1 MDQREMFVR
10 LRGMAWLA
18 VCLFPFC
25 ATTAAGGANPAYN
38 FLRSDISSRAAGMG
52 GSFVGI
58 LDDPTSIFFNP
69 AGLSTLSRP
78 AGSVGFFKHL
88 LDINTGYVAFTTPV
102 EGAGFV
108 GASVLYTDYGS
119 FDRTD
124 EASNVLG
131 EFSAGDLSFAV
142 AYSNLLQEHLHFGIT
157 VKYIHAIIDQ
167 YTSSAFAADF
177 GILYNIP
184 DSRVTLGASVLNLG
198 TQVTEF
204 ESTAEDLPLDIVI
217 GGSVVPRGIPLL
229 LHLSFHKL
237 NAETENFADRFR
249 SFRVGGEFTLSQA
262 LRLRF
267 GYDNE
272 KRTDL
277 KIGNSAGLAGFSGG
291 LGIVVSDYRID
302 YALSSW
308 GNIGELH
315 RFSVA
320 ASF

>member
-1 MDQREMFVR
+1 
-10 LRGMAWLA
+10 MAWLA
-18 VCLFPFC
+18 VFLFPLC
-25 ATTAAGGANPAYN
+25 SPTATGGTSPAYK
-38 FLRSDISSRAAGMG
+38 FLRADISSRAAGMG

-69 AGLSTLSRP
+69 AGLSTLHRP
-78 AGSVGFFKHL
+78 GGSVGFFKHL
-88 LDINTGYVAFTTPV
+88 LDINTGYVAFSAPV
-102 EGAGFV
+102 EGAGYI

-124 EASNVLG
+124 ASSNVLG

-142 AYSNLLQEHLHFGIT
+142 AYSNLLRENFHYGIT
-157 VKYIHAIIDQ
+157 VKYIHSAIDQ
-167 YTSSAFAADF
+167 YSSSAFAADA
-177 GILYNIP
+177 GLLYNIP

-198 TQVTEF
+198 TQLSAF
-204 ESTAEDLPLDIVI
+204 ESTSEDLPLDIVI

-237 NAETENFADRFR
+237 NAETDNFGDRFR
-249 SFRVGGEFTLSQA
+249 SFRVGGEFTLSSP

-291 LGIVVSDYRID
+291 VGILISDYRID